1 MRTMMSD
8 LQKAGGAAALIMP
21 VTWMVAVV
29 VFLGVLDR
37 AGFFDATVEP
47 ATRVAILAEYQAS
60 AAIAILASFVLW
72 GFLQVVLALALY
84 DRLKDGSPAM
94 AQTATAIGLIL
105 AAVAIVAGMVTFV
118 GIERVVE
125 LHGTDPEL
133 AGTLWLAV
141 ESVELGLTENENI
154 TGLWILLIS
163 WTALRARELPKAL
176 NYIGVVAGVAG
187 LLTLVPTLEALVAVF
202 ALGQLIWY
210 IWLGIFMLRGSPTGK
225 TQTLG
230 AEAA

>member
-1 MRTMMSD
+1 MSSH
-8 LQKAGGAAALIMP
+8 QKMGGVAALIMP
-21 VTWMVAVV
+21 VTWVVALV

-37 AGFFDATVEP
+37 AGFFDAAMEPVE
-47 ATRVAILAEYQAS
+47 RVAILAEYQAS

-105 AAVAIVAGMVTFV
+105 ATVAIVAGMVAFV
-118 GIERVVE
+118 GIEKVVQ
-125 LHGTDPEL
+125 LHESDPEL

-163 WTALRARELPKAL
+163 WTALRARELPTAL

-187 LLTLVPTLEALVAVF
+187 LLTLVPALDALVAVF

-210 IWLGIFMLRGSPTGK
+210 VWLGIFMLRSQPRPAT
-225 TQTLG
+225 
-230 AEAA
+230 

>member
-37 AGFFDATVEP
+37 AGFFDAAVEP
-47 ATRVAILAEYQAS
+47 AERVAILAEHQAS

-105 AAVAIVAGMVTFV
+105 AAVAIVAGMVAFV

-133 AGTLWLAV
+133 AGTLWLSV
-141 ESVELGLTENENI
+141 ESVELGLSENENI

-163 WTALRARELPKAL
+163 WTALRARELSKAL

-187 LLTLVPTLEALVAVF
+187 LLTLVPTLEVLVALF
-202 ALGQLIWY
+202 ALGQVIWY

-225 TQTLG
+225 TQTAG
-230 AEAA
+230 EEAA